1 MTGTILCS
9 KSRIIVSDRE
19 KKRKRKIGLFPLF
32 SETAKERGQPG
43 QTLALVMVD
52 FDGKNG

>member
-32 SETAKERGQPG
+32 SETAKERRQPG